1 MVHNKTKKRQHNR
14 AKKRHTKT
22 SRKSKRGGFIVSKRF
37 MDEAASRYYNSNVS
51 VKDTYNVVMD
61 KLIKHS
67 NKKLISYS
75 SLYGLIVKMTI
86 PADSAY
92 YNLFIDDEGKGINEF
107 IMKITF
113 LSDMRTVISSR
124 TVEQIKYNKEQ
135 VRKEPFGHAIK
146 EPVSQQ
152 EMEHERSI
160 QSKIFKDS
168 INIFGKSIVPDIQFF
183 ESLVYD
189 LTQNYDHLIPDPQ
202 TDMNGARILREYF
215 VDASNKGVN
224 KIGVFMMKYAD
235 GFDTMWNI
243 EDEGGDKKQAV
254 SLYRIYHILLGLL
267 GYVHGDAHGGNI
279 MIKKP
284 MSDKQGITNGYIID
298 FGRVTTIN
306 FKDYKLEP
314 FSMKHVNDTAMLT
327 NYINVV
333 IRHIYMNCDI
343 ARRIRRDPPREWACI
358 SIAWPGDPLVVP
370 MDIPTIVRDIQ
381 KYLTYF
387 INDGGKYRKDI
398 LETISMTYGLTPLPN
413 QNKPAS
419 PMDTEPDV
427 PPPVVQPPVAQPPV
441 AQLRIVPAPGML
453 GAPAPDLSGQFK
465 KLNER
470 RKLQGIA
477 APTRQMKVIDA
488 KRRMEQDV
496 KTDIANK
503 PVAAVPIK
511 RAPLPKL
518 NLREQKVQGQWRKPM
533 PRK

>member
-14 AKKRHTKT
+14 AKNKHTKT

-37 MDEAASRYYNSNVS
+37 MDKAASNYYNSNIS
-51 VKDTYNVVMD
+51 VKDTYNAVMD

-67 NKKLISYS
+67 KKKLISYS

-113 LSDMRTVISSR
+113 LSDKSRISISSP
-124 TVEQIKYNKEQ
+124 TVEKIKADKE
-135 VRKEPFGHAIK
+135 RKREPFGHAIK
-146 EPVSQQ
+146 EPVTQQ
-152 EMEHERSI
+152 EMEQERSI
-160 QSKIFKDS
+160 QSKIFKES

-202 TDMNGARILREYF
+202 TDMDGARILREYF
-215 VDASNKGVN
+215 MDAPRKGVN

-284 MSDKQGITNGYIID
+284 MSDKHGITNGYIID
-298 FGRVTTIN
+298 FGRVSTIR
-306 FKDYKLEP
+306 FEDYKLEP

-343 ARRIRRDPPREWACI
+343 VRRNMRYPPRQWACI

-370 MDIPTIVRDIQ
+370 MDIPTIVSDIQ

-427 PPPVVQPPVAQPPV
+427 PPPVAQPPV
-441 AQLRIVPAPGML
+441 VPAPAPAPGML
-453 GAPAPDLSGQFK
+453 GGPAPDLIGEFK

-488 KRRMEQDV
+488 KRRVEQDV
-496 KTDIANK
+496 KTDIANN
-503 PVAAVPIK
+503 PVAQVPIK
-511 RAPLPKL
+511 RAPPRKL
-518 NLREQKVQGQWRKPM
+518 NWRDPKAQAQWRKKIPM
-533 PRK
+533 KYKL